1 MKKVNMMLVCAVALA
16 MAGLGAP
23 PPAKN
28 AVPPHPAPHS
38 GMVPR
43 PLPPV
48 PPKKGLL
55 PKGALRVRPSEARSV
70 KLVKYRDPSGYFTM
84 NVPHG
89 WRVKVGLKQSGKIDL
104 ISYAITMYDPKRPER
119 ELYLCLNDAFGLKS
133 QEARNWYARSYG
145 ASSYFAQMPVLGEL
159 STAGFFAAMGP
170 LFGRRKFTVL
180 ERLGKSAL
188 GGEVVVAESTAAA
201 SGRRVQGLYH
211 AMVSSM
217 RQVVQ
222 RNPFKPGAGLLDVG
236 VVTEFTILSETA
248 PKEEFLDWQPVL
260 DRSLASLSFTE
271 SFHRQRRAAW
281 AQVMGTSRYIMQTG
295 DSIRGMIM
303 DSYRR
308 RNATYD
314 ILSQKRS
321 DATLGYERVQ
331 DTETGEYYRA
341 ENGFTDWYRGTRYRP
356 APEKAAYLSPV
367 SGYINWK

>member
-1 MKKVNMMLVCAVALA
+1 M
-16 MAGLGAP
+16 
-23 PPAKN
+23 
-28 AVPPHPAPHS
+28 
-38 GMVPR
+38 
-43 PLPPV
+43 
-48 PPKKGLL
+48 PPKKGIL
-55 PKGALRVRPSEARSV
+55 PKGALRVRSSEVKSV
-70 KLVKYRDPSGYFTM
+70 RYVQYRDPSGYFTM

-89 WRVKVGLKQSGKIDL
+89 WRVKVGLKQTGKIDL

-133 QEARNWYARSYG
+133 KAARDWHIRSYG
-145 ASSYFAQMPVLGEL
+145 ASSYFAQMPVVNEL
-159 STAGFFAAMGP
+159 STAGFFAAMCP
-170 LFGRRKFTVL
+170 LTGHRQFKVL
-180 ERLGKSAL
+180 ARLGKSAL
-188 GGEVVVAESTAAA
+188 GGDVVVAESTYAA
-201 SGRRVQGLYH
+201 SGRRVQGVYH

-217 RQVVQ
+217 RQIVQ
-222 RNPFKPGAGLLDVG
+222 SNPFRPGAGQIDVG

-260 DRSLASLSFTE
+260 DRSLASIVFTE

-303 DSYRR
+303 DSYNR

-356 APEKAAYLSPV
+356 AGENAAYLSPV